1 MHLSYI
7 ALCQVLS
14 SLSCHL
20 DSSSYKIIAL
30 RTRSWPFP
38 SILFQ
43 HNKLELIPFHE
54 ITTLKFKVPNPKWY
68 PRLDYGIVAFWFL
81 VAVPPLVKRQR
92 WSLLASRWMKWG
104 WANSSAP
111 VFVKLS
117 ALSHTSGEL
126 QGAPHPSQS
135 KEAVRRGVSV
145 KLTADWVPRN
155 STHSLK
161 LCALLSS
168 CIKWDFKYNY
178 WHSRLLK
185 GLRLPAYSQIE

>member
-54 ITTLKFKVPNPKWY
+54 ITTLEFKVPNPKWY
-68 PRLDYGIVAFWFL
+68 PCLDYGIVAFWFL
-81 VAVPPLVKRQR
+81 VAVPPFVKRQR

-111 VFVKLS
+111 VFVIVCPVSHQWRAPRGASPKPIKGSSETRCVSGADFRLS
-117 ALSHTSGEL
+117 ALEFHTFSQTLCLAFFVYKMGL
-126 QGAPHPSQS
+126 Q
-135 KEAVRRGVSV
+135 V
-145 KLTADWVPRN
+145 
-155 STHSLK
+155 
-161 LCALLSS
+161 
-168 CIKWDFKYNY
+168 
-178 WHSRLLK
+178 
-185 GLRLPAYSQIE
+185 